1 MKRIALNTM
10 NEEINFVVANINSGR
25 GDFLSELF
33 DLVED
38 SNQLVRDISFDYYHN
53 SDNANGV
60 TIRVKGEELVERYI
74 TNGEIIF
81 IEDEVFQ
88 TSTADSLNS
97 KGYIIDGN
105 VLRTVDD
112 TIEGLSFNL
121 NDPRECFNALYDY
134 IEENGGALDK
144 IDLTNGDE
152 VKFSYTVGPNTFEES
167 ACNGDILIIHEEKN
181 LTLLCNVDSLY
192 EHELQLA
199 NEI

>member
-10 NEEINFVVANINSGR
+10 NEEIECVIANINSGR

-38 SNQLVRDISFDYYHN
+38 ADQLIRDISFSYTLGR
-53 SDNANGV
+53 ATAI
-60 TIRVKGEELVERYI
+60 TITVKNDGALAERYI
-74 TNGEIIF
+74 TDGEIIYF
-81 IEDEVFQ
+81 EDDVFQ
-88 TSTADSLNS
+88 ASTINALNS
-97 KGYIIDGN
+97 KGYILDGN

-134 IEENGGALDK
+134 IEENGGSLDK
-144 IDLTNGDE
+144 IDLTNGDD

-167 ACNGDILIIHEEKN
+167 ACNGDILIIHEEKI